1 MARNDKV
8 VGVGEHAWAWRL
20 PPVEKCIDP
29 SLGVFAERRLRC
41 LRMTSGES
49 AEVKGGGQE
58 CPPHT
63 GGVELSSTGQMG
75 TSAPTWAFLRNKH
88 DIVDEAGFADVRGDG
103 DEGGL
108 VDILSAGFMQFF
120 ERIGID
126 DAEVIEF
133 DAGVLGESL
142 LSCGN

>member
-1 MARNDKV
+1 VDGRGVRPYVSCGARA
-8 VGVGEHAWAWRL
+8 G
-20 PPVEKCIDP
+20 
-29 SLGVFAERRLRC
+29 LGGNWFVTHGLRRGLRSFAPAGL
-41 LRMTSGES
+41 G
-49 AEVKGGGQE
+49 AGKKVKGGGQE
-58 CPPHT
+58 CPLHT
-63 GGVELSSTGQMG
+63 GGVELRSTGQMG

-88 DIVDEAGFADVRGDG
+88 DVVDEAGFADVGGDG

-120 ERIGID
+120 ERVGID